1 MCFYVPYYA
10 TRPAALIAEED
21 IVCYKQLDVSHFG
34 LVSAVRGFSYEIG
47 KTYTKT
53 RFPSRTRKE
62 QLTYEGFHSFI
73 DERKHNSAVCS
84 VECIIPKGAK
94 YYKNNT
100 EYCSSAIKIVK
111 ILRIHGVAK
120 RIKLCKKKQKDY
132 QRRALQLATFAAVED
147 KKGLM
152 LEKFKSLITKR

>member
-1 MCFYVPYYA
+1 MCFYVPNYA

-34 LVSAVRGFSYEIG
+34 LVSAVKGFSYEIG

-62 QLTYEGFHSFI
+62 DLTHEGFHSFI
-73 DERKHNSAVCS
+73 AERKYNSVACS

-94 YYKNNT
+94 YYKNST

-111 ILRIHGVAK
+111 ILRMTDAAR
-120 RIKLCKKKQKDY
+120 RIKICKKNQKEY
-132 QRRALQLATFAAVED
+132 QQRALRAATAAAVEE
-147 KKGLM
+147 KKRLM
-152 LEKFKSLITKR
+152 LEKFKSSITVR